1 MFQGDNFLKKA
12 VLITLIS
19 SLVTVSDYLTKR
31 LIVERVMPFEHI
43 DVLPFLRIVHV
54 RNEGAAFGT
63 FTGLGNDIFIFI
75 SVIAIIFII
84 VYLSKTR
91 KRLEFFSLSLILGGA
106 AGNLIDRIKRGGV
119 VDFIDVFAGKW
130 HWPAFNLADSALTTG
145 IALFLLSVWRHER
158 NARKENR

>member
-1 MFQGDNFLKKA
+1 LKKGI
-12 VLITLIS
+12 LIILVS
-19 SLVTVSDYLTKR
+19 SLVTLSDYLTKK

-54 RNEGAAFGT
+54 RNKGAAFGA

-75 SVIAIIFII
+75 SVIAIILII
-84 VYLSKTR
+84 IYLSKTR

-119 VDFIDVFAGKW
+119 VDFIDVFVGKW

-145 IALFLLSVWRHER
+145 IVLFLLSIWRHGQ
-158 NARKENR
+158 NPTKEIGSK